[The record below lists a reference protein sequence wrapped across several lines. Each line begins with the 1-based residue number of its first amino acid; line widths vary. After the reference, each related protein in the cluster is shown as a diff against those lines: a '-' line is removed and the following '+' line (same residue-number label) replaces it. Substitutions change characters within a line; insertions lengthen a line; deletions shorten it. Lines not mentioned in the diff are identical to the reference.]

1 MIGKTEYIDITPH
14 RSIMLKLGNSGY
26 SLTEAI
32 AELVDNSI
40 DARVEGKKLNIKIS
54 IGKEI
59 VIEDNGFGMSKED
72 AASSIRLGFSKKKKL
87 LGMFGL
93 GLKTACSSMGEKFS
107 IYTSTEKDKFAYF
120 IEYSEKKWLDSGS
133 WTKYPMQLVKKTKL
147 FTGTI
152 IKVNNLR
159 INTEE
164 KEVARLM
171 EEFSK
176 RFAPFLENNL
186 VEIKVNNKL
195 CKPYIINL
203 TVEGKHNINIKL
215 PSGNKVTGWYGF
227 KMKDTMGDY
236 FGFNTYRLNR
246 LISTFDKFAISSS
259 QKDKQIIGELHM
271 DHVPVTHNKRDWIR
285 ESKEFKEVK
294 KKLIDYMKDFDTKL
308 QKIVSGLPA
317 SGGRVEG
324 IAVVI
329 DLWPETPIKELDR
342 IKPGSIIV
350 TGMTRPQFILQIQR
364 ASAIVTDQ
372 GGALC
377 HAAIVAREFG
387 IPAIVG
393 TRNATERIRDGQKII
408 VDAYNGVVYDGE

>member
-1 MIGKTEYIDITPH
+1 MKKIERLKKAWEKVWKFIQEVFVG
-14 RSIMLKLGNSGY
+14 RSNY
-26 SLTEAI
+26 SKMT
-32 AELVDNSI
+32 
-40 DARVEGKKLNIKIS
+40 
-54 IGKEI
+54 
-59 VIEDNGFGMSKED
+59 
-72 AASSIRLGFSKKKKL
+72 
-87 LGMFGL
+87 
-93 GLKTACSSMGEKFS
+93 
-107 IYTSTEKDKFAYF
+107 Y
-120 IEYSEKKWLDSGS
+120 
-133 WTKYPMQLVKKTKL
+133 
-147 FTGTI
+147 
-152 IKVNNLR
+152 
-159 INTEE
+159 EE